1 MELFRGVF
9 IVSVMQIIFF
19 ASFNIFQVRLTMKLL
34 KLNGFGCIKFSR
46 LVLPWFL
53 CSCFIIAY

>member
-9 IVSVMQIIFF
+9 IVSVMQIFFF